1 MPLKTALV
9 AALASLAALGGSA
22 PGVDARLRE
31 GECEVCIK
39 SVEQFAADVSAA
51 GLKDMEQI
59 EDQLVKSCKKL
70 KHPKEKR
77 FCYYIGGSKDSAT
90 RMLRELARPLSFN
103 MPPVKIC
110 EKLKK
115 RDHAICELA
124 YPQAIDLDAMDLKK
138 QRVKVLKNILSEW
151 GESCNGCTAKQDY
164 LDRINE
170 VRHLHAP
177 QKDEL

>member
-1 MPLKTALV
+1 MRIRSALV
-9 AALASLAALGGSA
+9 AAVAALAAVSVGGAS
-22 PGVDARLRE
+22 ARLRE

-39 SVEQFAADVSAA
+39 SVDVFAADAA
-51 GLKDMEQI
+51 AKGITDSEAI
-59 EDQLVKSCKKL
+59 EEMIIKSCKKL

-90 RMLRELARPLSFN
+90 RMLREVARPLSYS
-103 MPPVKIC
+103 MPSAKIC

-138 QRVKVLKNILSEW
+138 QRVKVLRNILSDW
-151 GESCNGCTAKQDY
+151 GDTCNGCTAKQDY
-164 LDRINE
+164 IDRINA
-170 VRHLHAP
+170 VRHIHAP
-177 QKDEL
+177 KKDEL